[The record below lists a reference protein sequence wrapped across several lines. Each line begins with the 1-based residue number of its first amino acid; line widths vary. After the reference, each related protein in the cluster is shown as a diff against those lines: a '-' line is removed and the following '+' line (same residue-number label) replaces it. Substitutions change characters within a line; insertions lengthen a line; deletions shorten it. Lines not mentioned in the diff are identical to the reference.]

1 MSERPKRPSRHA
13 PVDDDARK
21 SRRHKWL
28 RVAASGLG
36 TLLLSWVIV
45 FCVPNVVDVVRAY
58 NFHAPAPVS
67 AINKRLKLADR
78 GTDIFYASNPQIDE
92 KDAFNANCGTQE
104 RSTAILGCFYKDRIY
119 LYDLKN
125 TELDGTLEVTAA
137 HEMLHAAYQ
146 RLTMFE
152 RWWVDKMIVAEYD
165 KVKDDTIIKQLMAY
179 YTVAEP
185 GAEIDELH
193 SILGTVM
200 AKLDPDLE
208 HYYTK
213 YFNDR
218 AAVVALNTKYNQVF
232 NDIQTQ
238 SEALEQ
244 KLSIEEPEITTL
256 LVQYDADRTKLE
268 ADIASFNAR
277 AKANQFA
284 TQAAFNS
291 ERSGLLIRID
301 ELNTRRDIINAKVVT
316 YNADV
321 EALNKLSMHTNELY
335 QSMNGAEAMGT
346 LKY

>member
-1 MSERPKRPSRHA
+1 M
-13 PVDDDARK
+13 
-21 SRRHKWL
+21 
-28 RVAASGLG
+28 
-36 TLLLSWVIV
+36 
-45 FCVPNVVDVVRAY
+45 PNIIDVVRAY
-58 NFHAPAPVS
+58 NFHAPPAVV

-78 GTDIFYASNPQIDE
+78 GTDIFYASTPQIDE
-92 KDAFNANCGTQE
+92 KDAFNANCGTEE
-104 RSTAILGCFYKDRIY
+104 RTTAILGCFYKDKIY

-125 TELDGTLEVTAA
+125 TDLDGTLEVTAA

-152 RWWVDKMIVAEYD
+152 RWWVDKIIVAEYD
-165 KVKDDTIIKQLMAY
+165 KVKDDTVIKQLMAY
-179 YTVAEP
+179 YTKAEP

-208 HYYTK
+208 NYYAK
-213 YFNDR
+213 YFRDR

-232 NDIQTQ
+232 DDIRTQ
-238 SEALEQ
+238 SEVLEK

-256 LVQYDADRTKLE
+256 LAQYEADRATLE
-268 ADIASFNAR
+268 ADIASFNAK

-284 TQAAFNS
+284 TQAAFNT
-291 ERSGLLIRID
+291 ERNGLLARID
-301 ELNTRRDIINAKVVT
+301 ELNARRDVINAKVET

-321 EALNKLSMHTNELY
+321 EALNKLSIYTNELY